1 MLAKLPKSK
10 RDVQWIRE
18 GVTPKS
24 GDISKSLIVLNNEK
38 NYCTQ
43 CFYLIG
49 IVTHDLK
56 TDYSIQLD
64 LLDAN
69 YKNAQILKLGELYTA
84 SFTPGQT
91 ERTRVYRFI
100 LDEVSPVQII

>member
-10 RDVQWIRE
+10 RDIQWIRE
-18 GVTPKS
+18 NITPKS
-24 GDISKSLIVLNNEK
+24 GDIKKSLIVLNNEK
-38 NYCTQ
+38 NYCAQ

-69 YKNAQILKLGELYTA
+69 YKNSQILKLGELYT
-84 SFTPGQT
+84 
-91 ERTRVYRFI
+91 
-100 LDEVSPVQII
+100 